1 MNKKL
6 RQIITTILLF
16 AGLALLIY
24 GQFVKTHSVL
34 SNEGDV
40 TTSEHETSIVKE
52 VTRHGV
58 DRNAEG
64 LLFRTYSTQE
74 GAAPP
79 PDDCPT

>member
-6 RQIITTILLF
+6 RQFIAISLLI
-16 AGLALLIY
+16 AGLAMFAF
-24 GQFVKTHSVL
+24 GQFVKTHAVK
-34 SNEGDV
+34 SNEGDA
-40 TTSEHETSIVKE
+40 TSSDPETMIVKE

-64 LLFRTYSTQE
+64 ELFRTYSTKE

>member
-6 RQIITTILLF
+6 RQIITSILLVI
-16 AGLALLIY
+16 GLALLVY
-24 GQFVKTHSVL
+24 GQFVKSYTVL
-34 SNEGDV
+34 SKEGDA
-40 TTSEHETSIVKE
+40 TSADPETMIVKD
-52 VTRHGV
+52 VTIHGV

-64 LLFRTYSTQE
+64 ELFRTYSTKE